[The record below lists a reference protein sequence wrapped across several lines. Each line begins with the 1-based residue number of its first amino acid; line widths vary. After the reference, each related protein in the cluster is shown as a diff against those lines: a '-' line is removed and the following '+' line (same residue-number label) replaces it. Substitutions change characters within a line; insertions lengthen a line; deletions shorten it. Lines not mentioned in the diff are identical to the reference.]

1 MEINKS
7 LIADARSRTPD
18 DWYYNEYVDG
28 LLVYSHGFHTRE
40 LAESFKRSV
49 DESVESSIR
58 HGAKRREN
66 VVDKIEPAVG
76 WSVDGEK
83 FSSFSDAL
91 LYKWTVCPTATIK
104 GVFKQ

>member
-18 DWYYNEYVDG
+18 NWYFNQYVDG
-28 LLVYSHGFHTRE
+28 LLVSSHGFHTRE
-40 LAESFKRSV
+40 LAESFKRGV

-66 VVDKIEPAVG
+66 VVEKIEPAVG
-76 WSVDGEK
+76 WSVDGEE

-91 LYKWTVCPTATIK
+91 LYKWTVCPDAMLN
-104 GVFKQ
+104 GVFQR